1 MIILLKLNFIKVKQR
16 SNVDNNPVVYMNKP
30 LKR

>member
-1 MIILLKLNFIKVKQR
+1 MIILLKLNFIKLKQR
-16 SNVDNNPVVYMNKP
+16 GNVDNNPVVYMNKL